1 MGIEIIFC
9 IQWFILFLRILKSG
23 KTQKTDIHYLA
34 FGGEGAF
41 NWRFVFPFEFDPIE
55 KKIIYQKKASCQQ
68 FLLWKE
74 VLFTQSFF
82 FNSGP
87 LLQS

>member
-1 MGIEIIFC
+1 MVNS
-9 IQWFILFLRILKSG
+9 FLRILKSG

-74 VLFTQSFF
+74 SFIHAVFFFF